1 MQHFPFSHTIRVEIQ
16 TKNKMIMKEW
26 MEPINSELPL
36 AKAFNRIISDL
47 ELLRIMTNPR
57 IFSDSTDKE

>member
-1 MQHFPFSHTIRVEIQ
+1 
-16 TKNKMIMKEW
+16 MKEW

-47 ELLRIMTNPR
+47 ELLRIMTTRAFSAIQR
-57 IFSDSTDKE
+57 IRRLHFACRTTT